1 MEEVK
6 SGFSLRH
13 GFFIGLVLAL
23 ALSSFEF
30 SETDSL
36 SITGQAMGVDT
47 SASATLTPAP
57 APGGMEIKV
66 TEPTVSFV
74 PISTLSELANT
85 IETTRSRTLR
95 VESLERFRVMVS
107 LLPEGVNRSFY
118 ESELARLKN
127 R

>member
-36 SITGQAMGVDT
+36 SITGQAMGVDVTT
-47 SASATLTPAP
+47 SDIGTPAAIP
-57 APGGMEIKV
+57 NGMEIKV

-74 PISTLSELANT
+74 PVSTFSKLANT
-85 IETTRSRTLR
+85 IETTRSRTLKAK
-95 VESLERFRVMVS
+95 SLEHYGVMVS

-118 ESELARLKN
+118 EAELARLQK

>member
-47 SASATLTPAP
+47 SSSELVPQTPAP
-57 APGGMEIKV
+57 EGLEIKV
-66 TEPTVSFV
+66 MEPTVSFV

-85 IETTRSRTLR
+85 IETTRNRSVRTK
-95 VESLERFRVMVS
+95 SLERFRVMVD

-118 ESELARLKN
+118 ESELARLEK